1 MSTAVSIVRTLLG
14 LLFDHTIGNIVRMIP
29 IIRLPKLER
38 GPVSRGFLA
47 LLLGILFFGLTLLFS
62 ASYSSAYASSGKLY
76 SIIKPQ
82 VMIALV
88 GLFFMWV
95 LSNINYR
102 ALRLMSESL
111 YIITIVLLILALLSP
126 QDTNGTYRWVYL
138 PGGASFQPSE
148 LVKLC
153 FIFAGAST
161 LQRLMTRR
169 NLFLYIVYS
178 AAICGCLALI
188 NDFGTAIIFF
198 VTFLVTAFMRS
209 GDFATIG
216 LACAGTAFA
225 GVLVLRF
232 LPYARNRFEAW
243 GHVWDYALTT
253 GYSQTRSMMCIAS
266 GGLLGLGAGNGWL
279 KYVAAADTDL
289 VFAFVAEEWG
299 LLIALMLVAAIVLLA
314 ASGFGVFRIGRGAQE
329 IAGTFDADPG
339 TFVQHDI
346 AFILNTFS
354 DPNGGSAQYGV
365 VPIGG
370 KLVAFRFPARWNA
383 SVKTISDATTSVLS
397 GQSYSVDSFIRVTG
411 TVKTMPEA
419 VSSALY
425 DWYTENNAYLQ
436 QIGAIGDSDD
446 AADYL
451 PDAIVCV
458 DTVGSIPQG
467 WVEGLTVA
475 AVACLIYAI
484 VVLIRILCGKYEQ
497 EKLPDITFELVDM
510 APETEAKPETAPEAD
525 SAPEAEPEAEA
536 AQPEKSEETE
546 DTPDA

>member
-1 MSTAVSIVRTLLG
+1 MDEHKTPEEMNTEETVQPEAAVEETVTDTPSAAEACAQPEEVTAGETDAAETDAAEAPAPAEKKPMSVRARHALRRGVAG
-14 LLFDHTIGNIVRMIP
+14 LL
-29 IIRLPKLER
+29 
-38 GPVSRGFLA
+38 
-47 LLLGILFFGLTLLFS
+47 
-62 ASYSSAYASSGKLY
+62 
-76 SIIKPQ
+76 
-82 VMIALV
+82 
-88 GLFFMWV
+88 
-95 LSNINYR
+95 
-102 ALRLMSESL
+102 
-111 YIITIVLLILALLSP
+111 
-126 QDTNGTYRWVYL
+126 
-138 PGGASFQPSE
+138 
-148 LVKLC
+148 
-153 FIFAGAST
+153 
-161 LQRLMTRR
+161 
-169 NLFLYIVYS
+169 
-178 AAICGCLALI
+178 
-188 NDFGTAIIFF
+188 
-198 VTFLVTAFMRS
+198 
-209 GDFATIG
+209 
-216 LACAGTAFA
+216 
-225 GVLVLRF
+225 
-232 LPYARNRFEAW
+232 
-243 GHVWDYALTT
+243 
-253 GYSQTRSMMCIAS
+253 
-266 GGLLGLGAGNGWL
+266 
-279 KYVAAADTDL
+279 
-289 VFAFVAEEWG
+289 
-299 LLIALMLVAAIVLLA
+299 AAIVLLA
-314 ASGFGVFRIGRGAQE
+314 VSGFGVFRIARGAQE
-329 IAGTFDADPG
+329 ISGTFDSDPG

-346 AFILNTFS
+346 VFILNTFS

-383 SVKTISDATTSVLS
+383 SVKTIADATTSVLS

-451 PDAIVCV
+451 PDEIVCV

-510 APETEAKPETAPEAD
+510 TPGTEAKPETAPEAD
-525 SAPEAEPEAEA
+525 SAPETEPEAET

>member
-1 MSTAVSIVRTLLG
+1 MDENKTPEEI
-14 LLFDHTIGNIVRMIP
+14 
-29 IIRLPKLER
+29 
-38 GPVSRGFLA
+38 
-47 LLLGILFFGLTLLFS
+47 
-62 ASYSSAYASSGKLY
+62 
-76 SIIKPQ
+76 
-82 VMIALV
+82 
-88 GLFFMWV
+88 
-95 LSNINYR
+95 
-102 ALRLMSESL
+102 
-111 YIITIVLLILALLSP
+111 
-126 QDTNGTYRWVYL
+126 
-138 PGGASFQPSE
+138 
-148 LVKLC
+148 
-153 FIFAGAST
+153 
-161 LQRLMTRR
+161 
-169 NLFLYIVYS
+169 
-178 AAICGCLALI
+178 I
-188 NDFGTAIIFF
+188 NDNAAPDAPETDAPEACAQPEE
-198 VTFLVTAFMRS
+198 VTA
-209 GDFATIG
+209 GEPA
-216 LACAGTAFA
+216 AGEADTAKVPAPAEKKPMSVRARHALWRGIA
-225 GVLVLRF
+225 GVL
-232 LPYARNRFEAW
+232 
-243 GHVWDYALTT
+243 
-253 GYSQTRSMMCIAS
+253 
-266 GGLLGLGAGNGWL
+266 
-279 KYVAAADTDL
+279 AA
-289 VFAFVAEEWG
+289 V
-299 LLIALMLVAAIVLLA
+299 VLLA
-314 ASGFGVFRIGRGAQE
+314 ASGFGVFRIARGAQE

-346 AFILNTFS
+346 VFILNTFD
-354 DPNGGSAQYGV
+354 DPAGGSAQYAV

-370 KLVAFRFPARWNA
+370 QLVAFRFPARWDA
-383 SVKTISDATTSVLS
+383 SVKTIADATNSVLQ

-411 TVKTMPEA
+411 TVKAMPEA

-510 APETEAKPETAPEAD
+510 TPETEAKPETAPEAD

>member
-1 MSTAVSIVRTLLG
+1 MDEHKTPEEIINDNAAPDAPETDAPEACAQPEEVTAGEPAAGEADPAEVPAPAEKKPMSVRARHAFRRGVAG
-14 LLFDHTIGNIVRMIP
+14 LL
-29 IIRLPKLER
+29 
-38 GPVSRGFLA
+38 
-47 LLLGILFFGLTLLFS
+47 
-62 ASYSSAYASSGKLY
+62 
-76 SIIKPQ
+76 
-82 VMIALV
+82 
-88 GLFFMWV
+88 
-95 LSNINYR
+95 
-102 ALRLMSESL
+102 
-111 YIITIVLLILALLSP
+111 
-126 QDTNGTYRWVYL
+126 
-138 PGGASFQPSE
+138 
-148 LVKLC
+148 
-153 FIFAGAST
+153 
-161 LQRLMTRR
+161 
-169 NLFLYIVYS
+169 
-178 AAICGCLALI
+178 
-188 NDFGTAIIFF
+188 
-198 VTFLVTAFMRS
+198 
-209 GDFATIG
+209 
-216 LACAGTAFA
+216 
-225 GVLVLRF
+225 
-232 LPYARNRFEAW
+232 
-243 GHVWDYALTT
+243 
-253 GYSQTRSMMCIAS
+253 
-266 GGLLGLGAGNGWL
+266 
-279 KYVAAADTDL
+279 
-289 VFAFVAEEWG
+289 
-299 LLIALMLVAAIVLLA
+299 AAIVLLA
-314 ASGFGVFRIGRGAQE
+314 VSGFGVFRIARGAQE

-354 DPNGGSAQYGV
+354 DPNDGSAQYGV

-383 SVKTISDATTSVLS
+383 SVKTIADATNSVLQ

-411 TVKTMPEA
+411 TVKAMPED

-510 APETEAKPETAPEAD
+510 TPETEAKPETAPEAD

>member
-1 MSTAVSIVRTLLG
+1 MDEHKTPEEMNTEETVQPEAAVEETVTDTPSAAEACAQPEEAAAGETAAAETDTAEAPAGEADAAEAPAPAEKKPMSVRARHALRRGVAG
-14 LLFDHTIGNIVRMIP
+14 LL
-29 IIRLPKLER
+29 
-38 GPVSRGFLA
+38 
-47 LLLGILFFGLTLLFS
+47 
-62 ASYSSAYASSGKLY
+62 
-76 SIIKPQ
+76 
-82 VMIALV
+82 
-88 GLFFMWV
+88 
-95 LSNINYR
+95 
-102 ALRLMSESL
+102 
-111 YIITIVLLILALLSP
+111 
-126 QDTNGTYRWVYL
+126 
-138 PGGASFQPSE
+138 
-148 LVKLC
+148 
-153 FIFAGAST
+153 
-161 LQRLMTRR
+161 
-169 NLFLYIVYS
+169 
-178 AAICGCLALI
+178 
-188 NDFGTAIIFF
+188 
-198 VTFLVTAFMRS
+198 
-209 GDFATIG
+209 
-216 LACAGTAFA
+216 
-225 GVLVLRF
+225 
-232 LPYARNRFEAW
+232 
-243 GHVWDYALTT
+243 
-253 GYSQTRSMMCIAS
+253 
-266 GGLLGLGAGNGWL
+266 
-279 KYVAAADTDL
+279 
-289 VFAFVAEEWG
+289 
-299 LLIALMLVAAIVLLA
+299 AAIVLLA
-314 ASGFGVFRIGRGAQE
+314 VSGFGVFRIARGAQE
-329 IAGTFDADPG
+329 ISGTFDADPG

-451 PDAIVCV
+451 PDEIVRV
-458 DTVGSIPQG
+458 DYVGSIPQG

-510 APETEAKPETAPEAD
+510 TPDDDTPEA
-525 SAPEAEPEAEA
+525 ATETTPEETPEPPAEPEQNPAEA
-536 AQPEKSEETE
+536 EKSNETE

>member
-1 MSTAVSIVRTLLG
+1 MDEHKTPEEIINGNAAPDAPETDAPEACAQPEEVTAGEPAAGEADTAKVPAPAEKKPMSVRARHAFRRGVAG
-14 LLFDHTIGNIVRMIP
+14 LL
-29 IIRLPKLER
+29 
-38 GPVSRGFLA
+38 
-47 LLLGILFFGLTLLFS
+47 
-62 ASYSSAYASSGKLY
+62 
-76 SIIKPQ
+76 
-82 VMIALV
+82 
-88 GLFFMWV
+88 
-95 LSNINYR
+95 
-102 ALRLMSESL
+102 
-111 YIITIVLLILALLSP
+111 
-126 QDTNGTYRWVYL
+126 
-138 PGGASFQPSE
+138 
-148 LVKLC
+148 
-153 FIFAGAST
+153 
-161 LQRLMTRR
+161 
-169 NLFLYIVYS
+169 
-178 AAICGCLALI
+178 
-188 NDFGTAIIFF
+188 
-198 VTFLVTAFMRS
+198 
-209 GDFATIG
+209 
-216 LACAGTAFA
+216 
-225 GVLVLRF
+225 
-232 LPYARNRFEAW
+232 
-243 GHVWDYALTT
+243 
-253 GYSQTRSMMCIAS
+253 
-266 GGLLGLGAGNGWL
+266 
-279 KYVAAADTDL
+279 
-289 VFAFVAEEWG
+289 
-299 LLIALMLVAAIVLLA
+299 AAIVLLA
-314 ASGFGVFRIGRGAQE
+314 ASGFGVFRIARGAQE

-451 PDAIVCV
+451 PDAIVRV
-458 DTVGSIPQG
+458 DYVGGIPQG

-484 VVLIRILCGKYEQ
+484 VVFIRILCGKYDEQ
-497 EKLPDITFELVDM
+497 ELPDITFELVDM
-510 APETEAKPETAPEAD
+510 TPETPAEPEAAPEAD

-536 AQPEKSEETE
+536 AQPKKSDETE

>member
-1 MSTAVSIVRTLLG
+1 MDEHKTPEEIINDNAAPDAPETDAPEACAQPEEVTAGEPAAGEADPAEVPAPAETKPMSVRARHAFRRGVAG
-14 LLFDHTIGNIVRMIP
+14 LL
-29 IIRLPKLER
+29 
-38 GPVSRGFLA
+38 
-47 LLLGILFFGLTLLFS
+47 
-62 ASYSSAYASSGKLY
+62 
-76 SIIKPQ
+76 
-82 VMIALV
+82 
-88 GLFFMWV
+88 
-95 LSNINYR
+95 
-102 ALRLMSESL
+102 
-111 YIITIVLLILALLSP
+111 
-126 QDTNGTYRWVYL
+126 
-138 PGGASFQPSE
+138 
-148 LVKLC
+148 
-153 FIFAGAST
+153 
-161 LQRLMTRR
+161 
-169 NLFLYIVYS
+169 
-178 AAICGCLALI
+178 
-188 NDFGTAIIFF
+188 
-198 VTFLVTAFMRS
+198 
-209 GDFATIG
+209 
-216 LACAGTAFA
+216 
-225 GVLVLRF
+225 
-232 LPYARNRFEAW
+232 
-243 GHVWDYALTT
+243 
-253 GYSQTRSMMCIAS
+253 
-266 GGLLGLGAGNGWL
+266 
-279 KYVAAADTDL
+279 
-289 VFAFVAEEWG
+289 
-299 LLIALMLVAAIVLLA
+299 AAIVLLA
-314 ASGFGVFRIGRGAQE
+314 VSGFGVFRIARGAQE

-411 TVKTMPEA
+411 TVKAIPEA

-510 APETEAKPETAPEAD
+510 TPDDDTPEA
-525 SAPEAEPEAEA
+525 ATETTPEETPEPPAEPEQTPA
-536 AQPEKSEETE
+536 EKSNETE

>member
-1 MSTAVSIVRTLLG
+1 MDEHKTPKEMNTEETVQPEAAVEETVTDTPSAAEACAQPEEVTAGEADTAEAPAGEADAAEAPAPAEKEPMSVRARHALRRGVAG
-14 LLFDHTIGNIVRMIP
+14 LL
-29 IIRLPKLER
+29 
-38 GPVSRGFLA
+38 
-47 LLLGILFFGLTLLFS
+47 
-62 ASYSSAYASSGKLY
+62 
-76 SIIKPQ
+76 
-82 VMIALV
+82 
-88 GLFFMWV
+88 
-95 LSNINYR
+95 
-102 ALRLMSESL
+102 
-111 YIITIVLLILALLSP
+111 
-126 QDTNGTYRWVYL
+126 
-138 PGGASFQPSE
+138 
-148 LVKLC
+148 
-153 FIFAGAST
+153 
-161 LQRLMTRR
+161 
-169 NLFLYIVYS
+169 
-178 AAICGCLALI
+178 
-188 NDFGTAIIFF
+188 
-198 VTFLVTAFMRS
+198 
-209 GDFATIG
+209 
-216 LACAGTAFA
+216 
-225 GVLVLRF
+225 
-232 LPYARNRFEAW
+232 
-243 GHVWDYALTT
+243 
-253 GYSQTRSMMCIAS
+253 
-266 GGLLGLGAGNGWL
+266 
-279 KYVAAADTDL
+279 
-289 VFAFVAEEWG
+289 
-299 LLIALMLVAAIVLLA
+299 AAIVLLA
-314 ASGFGVFRIGRGAQE
+314 VSGFGVFRIARGAQE
-329 IAGTFDADPG
+329 ISGTFDADPG

-346 AFILNTFS
+346 VFILNTFS

-510 APETEAKPETAPEAD
+510 TPETEAKPETAPEAG
-525 SAPEAEPEAEA
+525 SAPEAEPETET